1 MSTVTII
8 DKKSGAMTS
17 FEAEVNI
24 PEKIADEPRDFSQP
38 GEWEPQ
44 SFHATGT
51 CILSDE
57 SPISK
62 MLKQWKKR
70 EHQNIKQ
77 LLWAVT
83 HGYTVQFKFI
93 VKDKHGRMHQEFYQV
108 DRPRKLKALLRAIH
122 VIPQYIIVDRKGDA
136 FSLRHGKW
144 HYYGSIL
151 YRPNPNWESKLN
163 PEVAKTA
170 KKLIVTQL
178 YQDPI
183 KTNSE
188 PPMINIA
195 EVEHTPLTVDDLKPG
210 DVIHSHDGMTATI
223 RKVTAAGVYV
233 YIDGLRDVIMESQL
247 HHWFL

>member
-1 MSTVTII
+1 MSDTIKPGMLTYNDSEDPEALEFPI
-8 DKKSGAMTS
+8 ERHSLIKGDPFKWRKSAIYVDGHKIGEGTIESVS
-17 FEAEVNI
+17 FE
-24 PEKIADEPRDFSQP
+24 PDDEPDEVP
-38 GEWEPQ
+38 PQ

-51 CILSDE
+51 CILSDA

-83 HGYTVQFKFI
+83 HGYTVHFKFI

-122 VIPQYIIVDRKGDA
+122 VIPQYIIVDRQGNA

-151 YRPNPNWESKLN
+151 YRPKPNWDKLYGGN
-163 PEVAKTA
+163 ED
-170 KKLIVTQL
+170 LIRDTNIILEAMKVDPRL
-178 YQDPI
+178 Y
-183 KTNSE
+183 K
-188 PPMINIA
+188 
-195 EVEHTPLTVDDLKPG
+195 
-210 DVIHSHDGMTATI
+210 
-223 RKVTAAGVYV
+223 
-233 YIDGLRDVIMESQL
+233 
-247 HHWFL
+247 

>member
-51 CILSDE
+51 CILSDAN
-57 SPISK
+57 PISK

-83 HGYTVQFKFI
+83 HGYTVHFKFI

-122 VIPQYIIVDRKGDA
+122 VIPQYIIVDRQGDA

-151 YRPNPNWESKLN
+151 YRPKPNLEKLYGGN
-163 PEVAKTA
+163 KD
-170 KKLIVTQL
+170 LIRDTNIILEAMKVDPRL
-178 YQDPI
+178 Y
-183 KTNSE
+183 K
-188 PPMINIA
+188 
-195 EVEHTPLTVDDLKPG
+195 
-210 DVIHSHDGMTATI
+210 
-223 RKVTAAGVYV
+223 
-233 YIDGLRDVIMESQL
+233 
-247 HHWFL
+247 